1 MYYRQ
6 AVQLVP
12 DIEFR
17 VSQREEEV
25 DRSVIQEDVV
35 LPRLVQTFHALSLD
49 PVCQPERPTKVS
61 RSQHQTLVC
70 V

>member
-12 DIEFR
+12 DIESR

-25 DRSVIQEDVV
+25 VDGGVVQEDAV

-49 PVCQPERPTKVS
+49 AVCQLARPSRVS
-61 RSQHQTLVC
+61 
-70 V
+70 